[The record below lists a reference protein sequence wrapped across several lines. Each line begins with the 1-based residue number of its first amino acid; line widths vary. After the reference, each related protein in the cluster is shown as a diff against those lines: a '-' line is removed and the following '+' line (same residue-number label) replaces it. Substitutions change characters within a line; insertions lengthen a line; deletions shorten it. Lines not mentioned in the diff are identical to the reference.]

1 MAVKQEFTFLSG
13 DGKTDVHAVRWLP
26 DNGDYRAVFQI
37 SHGMIEFIERYEPFA
52 AFLADKGY
60 MVVGHD
66 HLGHGKTAKTPE
78 DWGYFADGESPEIL
92 IGDMNKLRT
101 LSRSRISP
109 TSCWATA
116 WAHTF
121 SDDTSAYTEGDY
133 RALLSWAQ
141 VRTPTP

>member
-101 LSRSRISP
+101 LSQEPDKHRCTRGTNEIK
-109 TSCWATA
+109 
-116 WAHTF
+116 
-121 SDDTSAYTEGDY
+121 
-133 RALLSWAQ
+133 
-141 VRTPTP
+141 

>member
-66 HLGHGKTAKTPE
+66 HLGHGKLQRRRRIGAILRTAKARR
-78 DWGYFADGESPEIL
+78 Y
-92 IGDMNKLRT
+92 
-101 LSRSRISP
+101 
-109 TSCWATA
+109 
-116 WAHTF
+116 
-121 SDDTSAYTEGDY
+121 
-133 RALLSWAQ
+133 
-141 VRTPTP
+141 